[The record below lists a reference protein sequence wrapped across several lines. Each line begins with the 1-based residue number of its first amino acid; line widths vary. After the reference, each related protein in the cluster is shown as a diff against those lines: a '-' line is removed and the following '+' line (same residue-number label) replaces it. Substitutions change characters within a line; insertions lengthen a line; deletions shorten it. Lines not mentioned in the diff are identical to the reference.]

1 VELFLDVKNLESG
14 TERMEFGLFAK
25 SAGTELTPED
35 NVSNLTLSLK
45 TQADIRL
52 AG

>member
-1 VELFLDVKNLESG
+1 VELFLDVKTVQSG

-25 SAGTELTPED
+25 SAGTEQTPQD

-45 TQADIRL
+45 THADIEL
-52 AG
+52 SG